1 MPAISVRIEDLAS
14 VPADPGLLRSG
25 ERTQLRTMRLSPQR
39 QEEWIRGRL
48 AIHRALSA
56 RLGRRARAQ
65 VLTRPDGAPH
75 LVGMPY
81 TVSLSHDGT
90 WFAVAIAPGRS
101 ARVGV
106 DLCHRSHAA
115 RLPSIVARLT
125 RPDAHL
131 DALEQWAALECVLKL
146 RGRGITSLLG
156 GRVALR
162 RDGRRVRVGGIGRST
177 SIHLVEGSECVV
189 AWGVEWP

>member
-1 MPAISVRIEDLAS
+1 MPAISVRIEDLSS

-25 ERTQLRTMRLSPQR
+25 ERAQLRAMRLSPQR
-39 QEEWIRGRL
+39 QEEWIRGRM
-48 AIHRALSA
+48 AIHRALAA
-56 RLGRRARAQ
+56 RLGRRARTQ
-65 VLTRPDGAPH
+65 VVTRPDGAPH
-75 LVGMPY
+75 LIGMPY
-81 TVSLSHDGT
+81 SVALSHDGS
-90 WFAVAIAPGRS
+90 WFAVALAPGRT

-125 RPDAHL
+125 RPDARL
-131 DALEQWAALECVLKL
+131 SAMEQWAALECVLKM
-146 RGRGITSLLG
+146 RRRGITSLLG

-162 RDGRRVRVGGIGRST
+162 RDGRRVRVGGIGPST
-177 SIHLVEGSECVV
+177 SIHLVERSECVV